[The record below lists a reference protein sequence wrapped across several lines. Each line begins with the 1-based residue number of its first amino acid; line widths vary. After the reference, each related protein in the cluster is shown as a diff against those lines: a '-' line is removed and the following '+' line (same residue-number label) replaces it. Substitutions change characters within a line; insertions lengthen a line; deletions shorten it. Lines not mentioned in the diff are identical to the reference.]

1 MSGIYIKNMEMPKGV
16 RPCPFASM
24 DENWKMVCIVGGKH
38 QWHKDRRCDDCP
50 LIEIPEHGRL
60 IDADALDDAFTD
72 LRWTNGDYKT
82 EQLAHWGD
90 RPNWC
95 VKGSEAE
102 YLFRTAPTVIEADKE
117 E

>member
-1 MSGIYIKNMEMPKGV
+1 MSGIYIKGMEMPKGV

-50 LIEIPEHGRL
+50 LIEVPEHGRL
-60 IDADALDDAFTD
+60 IDERDAYDKIA
-72 LRWTNGDYKT
+72 
-82 EQLAHWGD
+82 E
-90 RPNWC
+90 
-95 VKGSEAE
+95 EAGE
-102 YLFRTAPTVIEADKE
+102 ESGNYVDMDVVGRGLECTHTVIPADKE